1 MKNLKIIKNNF
12 FLNLIL
18 LSSIMFSEM
27 IYSEENKIIFKI
39 DNIAFTSLDYDK
51 RVEYLKFVGANTS
64 ISKNKIIEDFISA
77 NLFYKYYKKTT
88 NKNEYLNDINDIYE
102 NIINSNKDLSI
113 EEIDREN
120 IMLNIKI
127 DYIRKIV
134 LQEILNANLD
144 SFNVTLKEIDLLYK
158 FKITYINLDKK
169 GFFAV
174 NNNFISLSNFN
185 TEDIEKYLIKNN
197 ITYFIKNTEIN
208 NIEKIDKRIMDSII
222 SNKKFVLFEKDNE
235 YSLIFIDKN
244 FETLNGISVN
254 LYSIR
259 SDKNIEEK
267 YLNCKYLEENK
278 DNESIIQKEYEL
290 NKLNNELK
298 NNLLNIDDYIKFNR
312 DNEIVYVILCNIK
325 FDREILNNINLNKM
339 INSNVSDIERNFI
352 NKYSN
357 IFNLEVINE

>member
-1 MKNLKIIKNNF
+1 
-12 FLNLIL
+12 
-18 LSSIMFSEM
+18 M

-51 RVEYLKFVGANTS
+51 RIEYLKFVGANTS

-77 NLFYKYYKKTT
+77 NLFYKYYIKTT
-88 NKNEYLNDINDIYE
+88 NKNEYLNDIDDIYE

-113 EEIDREN
+113 KEIDREN
-120 IMLNIKI
+120 IMQNIEI

-158 FKITYINLDKK
+158 FKITYINIDKK
-169 GFFAV
+169 DFTKV
-174 NNNFISLSNFN
+174 NNNFISLNNYN
-185 TEDIEKYLIKNN
+185 TEDIEKYLINNN
-197 ITYFIKNTEIN
+197 IKYFVKKTEIN

-222 SNKKFVLFEKDNE
+222 SNKKFILFKNNNE
-235 YSLIFIDKN
+235 YSLIFINKN
-244 FETLNGISVN
+244 FETLNGILVN
-254 LYSIR
+254 LYSIK
-259 SDKNIEEK
+259 SNKNIEEN
-267 YLNCKYLEENK
+267 YLNCKYLKENK
-278 DNESIIQKEYEL
+278 DNVSIIQKEYEL

-298 NNLLNIDDYIKFNR
+298 NNLLNIDDYVKFNS

-325 FDREILNNINLNKM
+325 FDREILSNINLNKM

-357 IFNLEVINE
+357 IFNLEVIYE